1 MKVTIDFMQIAWQP
15 TSKDEGLGVN
25 EMEIYEKMYY
35 RLFNGVTDALAAME
49 QQNFGTAAQ
58 LLRDTQ
64 SACEEMLLAA
74 EDETEE

>member
-1 MKVTIDFMQIAWQP
+1 
-15 TSKDEGLGVN
+15 
-25 EMEIYEKMYY
+25 MEIYEKMYY

-64 SACEEMLLAA
+64 SACEEMLLDA
-74 EDETEE
+74 EDEAEE